1 MSPTSAAVILHRVK
15 YFGHTV
21 ELVHRNYAALIEM
34 VDYVLASPAPRH
46 ILDTTDAWLRHDM
59 LKELSFR
66 LHDYLAAVKS
76 LVDHSRRLYQKL
88 YRDGGLFTAY
98 EPEVRRVFATN
109 RLVQTVQ
116 CLREMA
122 QHYELPSIVLIRRE
136 TSDDETSTR
145 VILRRADL
153 LKFGGW
159 NSHARRFISTGGEEI
174 DLRNLCERHHSIVV
188 EFYRWMS
195 ESLAQIHAS
204 ELEAYNADQLANF
217 RKFLPGIL
225 SSVESKVRFLER
237 TGINDVPWA
246 FGQLLSQAERRSL
259 HGIAQNTAEW
269 TESALAA
276 VSSRA
281 EIPAEL
287 VARIRLLA
295 RRHQAG

>member
-1 MSPTSAAVILHRVK
+1 MPPNSTAVILHRVK

-21 ELVHRNYAALIEM
+21 ELVHRNYAALTEM
-34 VDYVLASPAPRH
+34 VSYVLGSPAPRH

-59 LKELSFR
+59 LKELTFR

-76 LVDHSRRLYQKL
+76 LVDHSRRLYKKL
-88 YRDGGLFTAY
+88 YKDRGLFPEY

-109 RLVQTVQ
+109 GIVQTVQ

-122 QHYELPSIVLIRRE
+122 QHYQLPSIVLIRRT

-145 VILRRADL
+145 VILRRDDL
-153 LKFGGW
+153 LKFDGW

-174 DLRNLCERHHSIVV
+174 DLRDLCERHHSIVV

-217 RKFLPGIL
+217 LKFLPDML
-225 SSVESKVRFLER
+225 RSVESRVQFLER
-237 TGINDVPWA
+237 TGISDLPWA

-269 TESALAA
+269 AESALAA

-281 EIPAEL
+281 ELPAEL
-287 VARIRLLA
+287 AARIRLLA
-295 RRHQAG
+295 RRQDSG